1 MKEFAKLFDETI
13 QELGVTMYQI
23 SVRTGIDTATLSRF
37 RQAPRERSVQTLQQI
52 LKVLPCSRQT
62 ERALYMA
69 LFRELLEKE
78 DGKEAW
84 DCMQA
89 VRDLLSIQFSTASL
103 GGVKNPQS
111 DLEAAPE
118 LLKGRTIVRNIV
130 LTMLY
135 HTVEKDMT
143 DVCLWGNAS
152 PDLLYDITAAFH
164 NTDTKLP
171 HFTTLLAGDRKESGL
186 HNLRLLKDMM
196 PCFCAN
202 FSYDARV
209 SYADNMSREMDSPF
223 ECLLM
228 TKEVA
233 LWIDKNYERAQL
245 VRNLDVIEYYHQT
258 FEEHYKNGE
267 RILQRSLDIAEWQ
280 QVAHTVEAAGEECHC
295 INWQMCVLELLPI
308 SVLQKYMRGDQ
319 QMLMTALSFYKSR
332 IAMINAKKERSE
344 YISLAG
350 IQYFV
355 KTGKILEIPEN
366 WYDPASMEDRY
377 FAVESLLK
385 IIREENE
392 REKEAGILL
401 AGEEGVPLIQILDE
415 HSFNIP
421 VGMTMLASCQ
431 TASYLSYP
439 GYDGKPVNFSFQ
451 ETGITKWMFKFLKF
465 LPKSGWVY
473 PLETQVQL
481 LEDILQQI
489 DWQIKND
496 NKDVK

>member
-202 FSYDARV
+202 FS
-209 SYADNMSREMDSPF
+209 M
-223 ECLLM
+223 
-228 TKEVA
+228 
-233 LWIDKNYERAQL
+233 
-245 VRNLDVIEYYHQT
+245 
-258 FEEHYKNGE
+258 
-267 RILQRSLDIAEWQ
+267 
-280 QVAHTVEAAGEECHC
+280 
-295 INWQMCVLELLPI
+295 
-308 SVLQKYMRGDQ
+308 
-319 QMLMTALSFYKSR
+319 
-332 IAMINAKKERSE
+332 
-344 YISLAG
+344 
-350 IQYFV
+350 
-355 KTGKILEIPEN
+355 
-366 WYDPASMEDRY
+366 
-377 FAVESLLK
+377 
-385 IIREENE
+385 
-392 REKEAGILL
+392 
-401 AGEEGVPLIQILDE
+401 
-415 HSFNIP
+415 
-421 VGMTMLASCQ
+421 MLAFHMPTICRVRWIHR
-431 TASYLSYP
+431 LS
-439 GYDGKPVNFSFQ
+439 VF
-451 ETGITKWMFKFLKF
+451 
-465 LPKSGWVY
+465 
-473 PLETQVQL
+473 
-481 LEDILQQI
+481 
-489 DWQIKND
+489 
-496 NKDVK
+496 